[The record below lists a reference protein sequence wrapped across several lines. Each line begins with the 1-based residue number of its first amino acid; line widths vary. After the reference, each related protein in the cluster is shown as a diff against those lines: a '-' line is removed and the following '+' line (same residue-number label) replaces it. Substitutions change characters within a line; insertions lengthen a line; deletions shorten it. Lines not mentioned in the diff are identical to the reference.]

1 MAARSRPLFL
11 DIEYSRRIDRDMDQ
25 EFLYILQSA
34 LLLSLKEA
42 ELLNFVEYRQA
53 KEKLDV
59 QFGKRVGS

>member
-1 MAARSRPLFL
+1 MAARSRPVFL
-11 DIEYSRRIDRDMDQ
+11 DIEHSRRIDCDMDQ
-25 EFLYILQSA
+25 EFLYLLQSA

-59 QFGKRVGS
+59 QLGKSVGS